1 MKKKI
6 GQFIDSKLKN
16 LQDKLQ
22 EKKFFISHLE
32 IRSIRHFFQ
41 RIFFGFSDKETW
53 SLFNPIGEFVLPRLK
68 RFKELT
74 NNYPGDFANL
84 EEWEVVLDKI
94 IFAFTYSTYE
104 GKYYEETKEV
114 ALLKADLEKVCL
126 DKEKWDDL
134 CIEGYELFGKYFM
147 DLWW

>member
-41 RIFFGFSDKETW
+41 RIFRGFSDDETW
-53 SLFNPIGEFVLPRLK
+53 GLFLTTSTFLLPRLE
-68 RFKELT
+68 RFKEINIAHPMDLT
-74 NNYPGDFANL
+74 S
-84 EEWEVVLDKI
+84 EEWDEQLDLM
-94 IFAFTYSTYE
+94 IFALRHII
-104 GKYYEETKEV
+104 YEEQANCGEGDELKEE
-114 ALLKADLEKVCL
+114 LLKYNKHIDIWYEL
-126 DKEKWDDL
+126 KEKGL
-134 CIEGYELFGKYFM
+134 CLLGQRFN

>member
-6 GQFIDSKLKN
+6 GKFIDSKLKN

-41 RIFFGFSDKETW
+41 RIFRGFADDETW
-53 SLFNPIGEFVLPRLK
+53 GLYLTISTFLLPRLE
-68 RFKELT
+68 RFKEIT
-74 NNYPGDFANL
+74 ISHPMDISF
-84 EEWEVVLDKI
+84 EKWQEQLDLI
-94 IFAFTYSTYE
+94 IFALRHTLYD
-104 GKYYEETKEV
+104 EEENTELE
-114 ALLKADLEKVCL
+114 ALLLAYEKDKSLWYDLRHK
-126 DKEKWDDL
+126 
-134 CIEGYELFGKYFM
+134 GYLQFGLRFN

>member
-41 RIFFGFSDKETW
+41 RIFRGFSDHETW
-53 SLFNPIGEFVLPRLK
+53 DLSYVTAAHLLPRLK
-68 RFKELT
+68 RFKEVTITHPMDLS
-74 NNYPGDFANL
+74 N
-84 EEWEVVLDKI
+84 EEWHEQLNLM
-94 IFAFTYSTYE
+94 IFALRHIL
-104 GKYYEETKEV
+104 YEEDEGLETK
-114 ALLKADLEKVCL
+114 LLAYNQHKEIWFELR
-126 DKEKWDDL
+126 DKGL
-134 CIEGYELFGKYFM
+134 RLLGQRFM